1 MWLLLKEK
9 LEAMR
14 YGAQP
19 GAISAEARAEFAAF
33 SGGIEA
39 AETPRI
45 YNEAGDRAQIVVEGV
60 LTDKPDILAY
70 LFGGGNTTYGEISAA
85 IDAAERDPAIREIY
99 MYIDSPGGTVAGLFD
114 AIASMQTAKKP
125 ITAIGRNTVAS
136 AAYGLAS
143 QADKIYSSNNATR
156 FGSVGVVVDMYIDEN
171 FVSIASTNAPK
182 KRPDVTTEQGR
193 ADVRAELDD
202 LAELFVEAIAT
213 GRNTTLEKVNADFGM
228 GAMLIA
234 KKAQQQGMI
243 DGLQPAATAATATAT
258 GGNKQEEASK
268 MDLETLKAQ
277 HPGVY
282 AAAVA
287 EGEAKERD
295 RVSAHLELGKASGA
309 MDVATAAIS
318 DGSGLTA
325 GLQAKYMAAGMSKND
340 RNADLQDDAETGAST
355 KTQTTEPNAADNQGA
370 EVARLIEEQMGI
382 ESSSAE
388 A

>member
-1 MWLLLKEK
+1 
-9 LEAMR
+9 
-14 YGAQP
+14 
-19 GAISAEARAEFAAF
+19 
-33 SGGIEA
+33 
-39 AETPRI
+39 
-45 YNEAGDRAQIVVEGV
+45 
-60 LTDKPDILAY
+60 
-70 LFGGGNTTYGEISAA
+70 
-85 IDAAERDPAIREIY
+85 
-99 MYIDSPGGTVAGLFD
+99 
-114 AIASMQTAKKP
+114 
-125 ITAIGRNTVAS
+125 
-136 AAYGLAS
+136 
-143 QADKIYSSNNATR
+143 
-156 FGSVGVVVDMYIDEN
+156 
-171 FVSIASTNAPK
+171 
-182 KRPDVTTEQGR
+182 
-193 ADVRAELDD
+193 
-202 LAELFVEAIAT
+202 
-213 GRNTTLEKVNADFGM
+213 M